1 MERGSKSRD
10 KIYLTLTGIA
20 LVMCLVGMGI
30 ALLALSS
37 GGRAEEWETV
47 AVEDTAEE
55 PGSPYFHVEEDMEL
69 LKKYQEYNSDVVAL
83 IRIPDTVLNHP
94 VMQTPN
100 DEEYYLL
107 LDLDKN
113 YNSHGIPFLSKD
125 SQMEGR
131 HGNRIIYGHNIH
143 KRSRDIFA
151 DLAGYEDLEF
161 YKEHPVIQTVSKS
174 GTRNWL
180 IFAYFIVDNADTE
193 PFRYSDTT
201 KFLSKQQFDTYFGEV
216 EKRNWLDVP
225 VEYGME
231 DTFLTL
237 SSCSNELAGSG
248 TNRMVVIAK
257 ELLAGEEYDAAV
269 SEANMAEAPLLPERL
284 QK

>member
-1 MERGSKSRD
+1 MIGKEKG
-10 KIYLTLTGIA
+10 YLRWIGIGIV
-20 LVMCLVGMGI
+20 LCLIGMGVTLFLFLRKS
-30 ALLALSS
+30 AGAD
-37 GGRAEEWETV
+37 EETGT
-47 AVEDTAEE
+47 AVESISEVSD
-55 PGSPYFHVEEDMEL
+55 SPYFYNEEDMEL
-69 LKKYQEYNSDVVAL
+69 LKKYQEYNSDVVA
-83 IRIPDTVLNHP
+83 IICIPDTVLNHP
-94 VMQTPN
+94 VMQTRE

-107 LDLDKN
+107 RDLDKN

-125 SQMEGR
+125 SKMEGR
-131 HGNRIIYGHNIH
+131 KGNRIIYGHNIH

-151 DLAGYEDLEF
+151 DLAGYEELDF
-161 YKEHPVIQTVSKS
+161 YKEHPVIKTVSKS
-174 GTRNWL
+174 GSRNWL

-201 KFLSKQQFDTYFGEV
+201 DFLSKQQFDTYFEEV

-225 VEYGME
+225 VAYDIE

-257 ELLAGEEYDAAV
+257 ELLAGEEYASQV
-269 SEANMAEAPLLPERL
+269 SSTTMREDPLLPERL